1 MKVSQRMIVTSM
13 KHPKMIV
20 WLMVLMTVLLG
31 ILMVRVQVD
40 TDPENMLS
48 EKEAVRIF
56 HNQVKKEFSLY
67 DIVVLG
73 VVNEKDP
80 DGAFNPQTLSR
91 VYELTQFIRTLT
103 WEDPKHPGQRIGVV
117 KRDLIA
123 PSNVDSIEQG
133 GPGQVRFSWLM
144 DHPPQTRKES
154 RRIRKLAQDNP
165 LLNGTLVSEDGK
177 ALCLYIPITS
187 KDLAYKIR
195 KALQQKIAGFSGEEQ
210 YYITGLP
217 VAEDTFGVE
226 MFIQMAI
233 SAPVA
238 MVLIFLLMLFFFRKI
253 RLILAPMIVAVV
265 SVICTM
271 GLLIGTGNTLHIMSS
286 MIPIF
291 LMPVSVVDSI
301 HILSEFFDEYQKIK
315 DRCQTIEFV
324 FAELFTPMLYTSL
337 TSAVGFLSMALTPI
351 PPVRVFGLY
360 VAIGIMLA
368 WVLTMTF
375 IPAYVMLMSEKSLE
389 NFGAPTSPDAVIQD
403 NFISR
408 QLRWLSGATYYHAK
422 LILVLSL
429 MVVLVAAYGITKIQ
443 VNDNPVKWFT
453 PHHPIRVADKV
464 LNHHFGGTYEA
475 YLVLAA
481 GKSEKKV
488 ATLAPVLVS
497 RLESE
502 LGRETAGNV
511 VLPVV
516 LKSIHEFSS
525 SVVDYDQL
533 LKKLVVVANRR
544 LDRAVD
550 DDVYDAWQVVLDV
563 LENQQQRHEVFKR
576 PEVLR
581 YIAALQQE
589 LAASGTVGKSNSI
602 VDVVKKVNQELYA
615 GNPGQFKVP
624 DSQAAVAQCL
634 ISFQNSHKPDDLWH
648 LVTPNYHKANIWVQL
663 KSGDNQ
669 DMEKVAA
676 NVERFFADNP
686 PPAGLTHRW
695 AGLTYLNVVWQDK
708 MVTGMFKSLM
718 GSFLIVLIMMI
729 FLFRSF
735 IWGLVAMVPLSI
747 TIALIYG
754 FIGLIGKDYD
764 MPVAVLS
771 SLTLGM
777 AVDFAIHFLE
787 RSRPAYAKTG
797 NWEAASRVMFEEPSR
812 AITRNVIVIAVGFTP
827 LMLAPLMPYKTV
839 GVFLA
844 SIMAISGLATMLIIP
859 SLLTLMK
866 NFMFRKLKPQ
876 AGGKEVS

>member
-1 MKVSQRMIVTSM
+1 MKLSQRMIVTSI

-20 WLMVLMTVLLG
+20 WLMVLMTVVLG
-31 ILMVRVQVD
+31 ALIMRVQVD

-67 DIVVLG
+67 DMVVLG

-80 DGAFNPQTLSR
+80 DGVFNPQTLSR
-91 VYELTQFIRTLT
+91 VHELTKFIRTLT
-103 WEDPKHPGQRIGVV
+103 WEDPEHPGQRIGVV

-123 PSNVDSIEQG
+123 PGNVDSIEQG
-133 GPGQVRFSWLM
+133 GPGQVRFAWLM
-144 DHPPQTRKES
+144 DRVPQTREEA
-154 RRIRKLAQDNP
+154 RRIRKLARDNP

-195 KALQQKIAGFSGEEQ
+195 KALQQKIATFTGNEQ
-210 YYITGLP
+210 YHITGLP

-226 MFIQMAI
+226 MFVQMAI

-238 MVLIFLLMLFFFRKI
+238 MILIFLLMLFFFRKI
-253 RLILAPMIVAVV
+253 RLILAPLIVAMVA
-265 SVICTM
+265 VICTM
-271 GLLIGTGNTLHIMSS
+271 GLLIGSGNTLHIMSS

-315 DRCQTIEFV
+315 DRRKTIEFV

-337 TSAVGFLSMALTPI
+337 TSAAGFLSMVLTPI

-368 WVLTMTF
+368 WVLTMMF
-375 IPAYVMLMSEKSLE
+375 VPAYVMLMSEKSLE
-389 NFGAPTSPDAVIQD
+389 NFGAPSSPDAVVHD

-408 QLRWLSGATYYHAK
+408 QLRWFSQLTYHHAK
-422 LILVLSL
+422 LLIILSL
-429 MVVLVAAYGITKIQ
+429 MLVVVAAYGITKIQ

-453 PHHPIRVADKV
+453 PHHPIRVADRV
-464 LNHHFGGTYEA
+464 LNHHFAGTYEA
-475 YLVLAA
+475 YLVLEAGKPVEKVAAMTPILGSRLEDKLGVEAA
-481 GKSEKKV
+481 GK
-488 ATLAPVLVS
+488 A
-497 RLESE
+497 
-502 LGRETAGNV
+502 
-511 VLPVV
+511 VLPTFR
-516 LKSIHEFSS
+516 KSLNKLSS
-525 SVVDYDQL
+525 TSVDYDQL
-533 LKKLVVVANRR
+533 LKKLVVAANRE
-544 LDRAVD
+544 LDRAAD
-550 DDVYDAWQVVLDV
+550 DEMYDAWQVVLDV
-563 LENQQQRHEVFKR
+563 LENQQQRHEVFKQ

-581 YIAALQQE
+581 YIAKLQQE

-602 VDVVKKVNQELYA
+602 VDVVKKVHQELYS
-615 GNPGQFKVP
+615 GRPEQFKVP

-648 LVTPNYHKANIWVQL
+648 LVTPDYHKANLWVQL

-669 DMEKVAA
+669 EMEKVAA
-676 NVERFFADNP
+676 DVEKFFAANP
-686 PPAGLTHRW
+686 PPAGLIHRW

-708 MVTGMFKSLM
+708 MVAGMFKSLM
-718 GSFLIVLIMMI
+718 GSFLIVLIMMT

-735 IWGLVAMVPLSI
+735 VWGLVAMVPLSI

-787 RSRPAYAKTG
+787 RSRSAFAKTG
-797 NWEAASRVMFEEPSR
+797 NWKAASLAMFEEPAR
-812 AITRNVIVIAVGFTP
+812 AITRNVIVVAVGFTP

-839 GVFLA
+839 GIFLA
-844 SIMAISGLATMLIIP
+844 SIMAISGLATMIIIP

-866 NFMFRKLKPQ
+866 NFMFRQLKPHP
-876 AGGKEVS
+876 GGKEV